1 MFMNVFSTLTKG
13 PFEITIDKFVDA
25 THKKE
30 PYFQVDATG
39 KEKHYA
45 ICPECGNPIQIINLF
60 GQEYEEQ
67 ITKKRNT
74 HARHTGKDIKGLTK
88 HNQKKYLDCPLHNAN
103 SFSCKQLRNDEIYN
117 SNLLSLINKN
127 TYKIIKDI
135 REITGINFKNDYLE
149 KIIKTYINSK
159 NYSYSHTHR
168 YNIPYSILYT
178 SMSLDLYGRYLL
190 INNCVSNEIERIVNQ
205 SANFEIK
212 IMEDENKNISKK
224 IVKKSIRYFHL
235 ILQFSHH
242 NIKAKTLRL
251 SILEYEDNDIDN
263 AVTLGSTTITM
274 KPFIY
279 I

>member
-1 MFMNVFSTLTKG
+1 MNVFSTLTKG
-13 PFEITIDKFVDA
+13 HFEITIDNFVDA

-30 PYFQVDATG
+30 PYFQVDTKG

-74 HARHTGKDIKGLTK
+74 HARHTGKNILGLPK
-88 HNQKKYLDCPLHNAN
+88 HDQLKYLGCPLHKAS
-103 SFSCKQLRNDEIYN
+103 SFSCRRLRNDEVYN

-127 TYKIIKDI
+127 KSKIIKDI

-149 KIIKTYINSK
+149 KIIKTYINSN

-168 YNIPYSILYT
+168 FNIPYSILYT
-178 SMSLDLYGRYLL
+178 SMSLDLFGRYLF
-190 INNCVSNEIERIVNQ
+190 IDNCISNEIERIVNC

-212 IMEDENKNISKK
+212 NIEDENKNISKK
-224 IVKKSIRYFHL
+224 IVKKSTKYLHL
-235 ILQFSHH
+235 ILKVSHH

-251 SILEYEDNDIDN
+251 SILEYEDDDIDN
-263 AVTLGSTTITM
+263 AVMLGNTTIAM
-274 KPFIY
+274 KPYIY
-279 I
+279 N